1 MLYIK
6 LFVLPR
12 DEYSSQGG
20 NCSSSL
26 RSGRI
31 TEYAEF
37 SRRTDHVFI
46 CDGTNKC
53 LFFFFSRINR
63 IIYQYYFSL
72 SESIFKLIIL
82 KIGLCIIQYIY
93 MYMCLV
99 RHLT

>member
-12 DEYSSQGG
+12 DEYSSHGG

-53 LFFFFSRINR
+53 LFFFFFPELTVLFIN
-63 IIYQYYFSL
+63 
-72 SESIFKLIIL
+72 IIL
-82 KIGLCIIQYIY
+82 AYLKVSLN
-93 MYMCLV
+93 L
-99 RHLT
+99 LF

>member
-12 DEYSSQGG
+12 DEYSSHGG

-53 LFFFFSRINR
+53 LFFFFFF
-63 IIYQYYFSL
+63 QKFG
-72 SESIFKLIIL
+72 IFVLIIHAMVG
-82 KIGLCIIQYIY
+82 KWEEGLGRTHSV
-93 MYMCLV
+93 L
-99 RHLT
+99 RG

>member
-1 MLYIK
+1 MFS
-6 LFVLPR
+6 FVMELI
-12 DEYSSQGG
+12 
-20 NCSSSL
+20 N
-26 RSGRI
+26 
-31 TEYAEF
+31 AF
-37 SRRTDHVFI
+37 
-46 CDGTNKC
+46 
-53 LFFFFSRINR
+53 FFFFSRINR

>member
-12 DEYSSQGG
+12 DEYSSHGG

-53 LFFFFSRINR
+53 LFFFFPELTVLFINT
-63 IIYQYYFSL
+63 ILADLKVSL
-72 SESIFKLIIL
+72 NLLF
-82 KIGLCIIQYIY
+82 
-93 MYMCLV
+93 
-99 RHLT
+99 